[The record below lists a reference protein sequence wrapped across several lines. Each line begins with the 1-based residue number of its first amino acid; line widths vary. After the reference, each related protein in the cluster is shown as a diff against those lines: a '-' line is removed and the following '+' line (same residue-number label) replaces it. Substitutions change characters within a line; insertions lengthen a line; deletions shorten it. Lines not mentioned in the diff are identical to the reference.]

1 MPGHSAIIE
10 MKLRTNNRDFA
21 VSHSGRD
28 FLILKEPAS
37 FPAGE
42 AVFLVTIDG
51 ETSEHYSQVCELVND
66 IRVIS
71 SKSEASAR
79 MVAEP

>member
-1 MPGHSAIIE
+1 
-10 MKLRTNNRDFA
+10 MKLRTNNRNFS

-37 FPAGE
+37 FPAGA
-42 AVFLVTIDG
+42 AVFSVTIDG
-51 ETSEHYSQVCELVND
+51 ETTEYPSQVEALADD
-66 IRVIS
+66 IRVVS
-71 SKSEASAR
+71 SRSEPSAQ